1 MQAIPEILIE
11 TFHYFSWL
19 NPLLDLG
26 QKRMLEENDMYNILP
41 EDQAEILG
49 EELQRYL
56 NTSSDVQMSRS
67 ESERCCSHEC
77 YFLLTNFLVLMIVP
91 FEDLEPDGRL
101 RRRGLVLRPLNLPAT
116 GSCRIKTST
125 SFLQVLG
132 L

>member
-1 MQAIPEILIE
+1 MLLLPLYLFSVFCVTVDSMQAMPEILIE

-26 QKRMLEENDMYNILP
+26 QKRMLQENDMYNILP

-56 NTSSDVQMSRS
+56 NTSSDVQMSCS

-77 YFLLTNFLVLMIVP
+77 YQTF
-91 FEDLEPDGRL
+91 
-101 RRRGLVLRPLNLPAT
+101 
-116 GSCRIKTST
+116 
-125 SFLQVLG
+125 
-132 L
+132 